1 MALSRLQGVAMLF
14 GFIYNA
20 KPDSK
25 TNRILPMLKVRYAWS
40 SIRLFSI
47 PEFASAIRIPA
58 YREKV

>member
-25 TNRILPMLKVRYAWS
+25 TNRIHVVVTK
-40 SIRLFSI
+40 FS
-47 PEFASAIRIPA
+47 P
-58 YREKV
+58 